1 MKYQVRRCEKYTAYL
16 AGPVA
21 HLDPED
27 FRNHENYPYEGNSEE
42 DFLNYIKVFDLDDVD
57 GLSDETIEALSALGN
72 EAELEEYANSAHK
85 FCDEWF
91 EIGEENVEYRKTG
104 GFNARHYSDQL

>member
-16 AGPVA
+16 AAPVA

-42 DFLNYIKVFDLDDVD
+42 DFLNYIKVFDLDDID
-57 GLSDETIEALSALGN
+57 GLSDETI
-72 EAELEEYANSAHK
+72 EEYANSAHK
-85 FCDEWF
+85 FCDQWF
-91 EIGEENVEYRKTG
+91 EIGEENEEYRKTG
-104 GFNARHYSDQL
+104 GFNARHYSDQ